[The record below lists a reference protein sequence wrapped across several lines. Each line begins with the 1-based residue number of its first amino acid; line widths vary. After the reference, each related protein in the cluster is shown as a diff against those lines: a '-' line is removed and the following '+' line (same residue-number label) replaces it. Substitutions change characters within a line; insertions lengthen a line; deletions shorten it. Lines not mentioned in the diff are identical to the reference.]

1 MVLLHLPAVCWGI
14 YIELSGNIC
23 PLTPLENHLR
33 RMSGE
38 AGYTSG
44 FVDHFL
50 MPILYPAGLTQ
61 EIQMLLAGCVLAVN
75 MFAYFFVVRKY
86 WRQRNA
92 RRVEE

>member
-1 MVLLHLPAVCWGI
+1 
-14 YIELSGNIC
+14 
-23 PLTPLENHLR
+23 
-33 RMSGE
+33 
-38 AGYTSG
+38 
-44 FVDHFL
+44 